1 MKRIFFT
8 GLLLS
13 TVMLFSYCKKDKNS
27 DGDKPF
33 ISMKVNGV
41 DWYDNKNVV
50 IGSSAAG
57 GSNNVTIMGRD
68 DDFGAEASSFSA
80 IFSRDVA
87 ITTDTYNFINSGDGA
102 TVTKVNSK
110 TYLMT
115 GTTSGASFTIT
126 ITGVSGTGSVKKLR
140 GTFSGVLRG
149 PTAGDNVTITNGQFS
164 GY

>member
-1 MKRIFFT
+1 MKRISFL

-13 TVMLFSYCKKDKNS
+13 TVMLFSYCKKSKNN

-33 ISMKVNGV
+33 ISMKINGV

-57 GSNNVTIMGRD
+57 GTYNVTIMGRD

-80 IFSRDVA
+80 IFSRDA
-87 ITTDTYNFINSGDGA
+87 DITTGTYNFTSSGDGA
-102 TVTKVNSK
+102 TVTKVNGK

-115 GTTSGASFTIT
+115 GTTSGASFTLT

-149 PTAGDNVTITNGQFS
+149 PTAGDNITITNGQFS